1 MVFLK
6 RKKLSVIIFINFYN
20 NYIGTTTSSEP
31 SEKKSEENLDNVNP
45 VLGGLWNQDLFVSN
59 ADETLDDPQRESSSF
74 NMEENKP
81 KVKSG
86 CKIMKPRYQIEDAK
100 KTVGLRTN
108 MPAPGLKTLPP
119 TSGLKTLPPATSGGL
134 KTLPPV
140 KKNPGA
146 WEVLLSE
153 SSGSDNEENNGS
165 GPKKPRIKEKSVC
178 DLALAIKGK

>member
-1 MVFLK
+1 
-6 RKKLSVIIFINFYN
+6 
-20 NYIGTTTSSEP
+20 
-31 SEKKSEENLDNVNP
+31 
-45 VLGGLWNQDLFVSN
+45 
-59 ADETLDDPQRESSSF
+59 
-74 NMEENKP
+74 
-81 KVKSG
+81 
-86 CKIMKPRYQIEDAK
+86 MKPRYQIEDAK

-119 TSGLKTLPPATSGGL
+119 TSGGW

-178 DLALAIKGK
+178 DLALAIKEHDYCYAAYMMSKEQPKKEVEDLSEMDKILSNVALG

>member
-1 MVFLK
+1 M
-6 RKKLSVIIFINFYN
+6 
-20 NYIGTTTSSEP
+20 
-31 SEKKSEENLDNVNP
+31 
-45 VLGGLWNQDLFVSN
+45 LGGLWNQDLFVSN
-59 ADETLDDPQRESSSF
+59 ADETLDDPQRDSSSF

-153 SSGSDNEENNGS
+153 SSGSDNEENNGG

-178 DLALAIKGK
+178 DLALAIKGRCWKKLLLNTESLTWKFDLVYAFTIFTRGERPWLKFSGLNMSV